1 MANRE
6 TLKRISV
13 RLSKNIVNYIKD
25 LKEYK
30 NFSDAVRG
38 ILNFYRETNEVP
50 SNMERIILD
59 IPKKDFEGLETLV
72 KEGYEM
78 DIPSSIRNAI
88 KEYLPKE

>member
-38 ILNFYRETNEVP
+38 MLNFYRETNEVP